1 MYTRIYASVEES
13 MKGTSSGLCTIR
25 LRGLDIKNV
34 EPGVFGLGRSDPFF
48 EISRKNA
55 DHAAGVVRWYVGIR
69 FFKTRMHMIESV
81 NSHVL
86 YCRPY
91 YYPTG
96 IQCFVHNT

>member
-1 MYTRIYASVEES
+1 MCTRIYASVEES
-13 MKGTSSGLCTIR
+13 MKGTSSGLCTVR

-69 FFKTRMHMIESV
+69 FFKTRI
-81 NSHVL
+81 
-86 YCRPY
+86 Y
-91 YYPTG
+91 
-96 IQCFVHNT
+96 